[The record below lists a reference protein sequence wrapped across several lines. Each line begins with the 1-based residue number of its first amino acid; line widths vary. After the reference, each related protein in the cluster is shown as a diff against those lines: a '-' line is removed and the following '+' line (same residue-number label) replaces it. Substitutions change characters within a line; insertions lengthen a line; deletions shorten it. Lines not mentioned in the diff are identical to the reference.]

1 MCKKGVADKV
11 APSHTIE
18 ERNKRDMK
26 NMIIK
31 GIISIIGTVLLIGV
45 NGVRTDKAEIN
56 IQSIKHNIEVSQDNI
71 MSHVQG
77 FETEIY
83 YIKSQENYDR
93 CTEAIEQRNGKI
105 IIEVIQGTVIDEFGN
120 GRTGTGDYIR
130 YAGLEKGTRVETV
143 LIYNPTTN
151 YFDDIMYRADTIIK

>member
-1 MCKKGVADKV
+1 MYKKGVADKV
-11 APSHTIE
+11 TPSHTTE

-26 NMIIK
+26 NMIVK
-31 GIISIIGTVLLIGV
+31 GIISIIGTVLLVGV

-56 IQSIKHNIEVSQDNI
+56 TQSTKHNIEVSQDNI

-83 YIKSQENYDR
+83 YIKSQEDYDR

-105 IIEVIQGTVIDEFGN
+105 IIEVIQGTVIDDCGN
-120 GRTGTGDYIR
+120 GRTDTDDYIR
-130 YAGLEKGTRVETV
+130 YDGLEKGTRVETV
-143 LIYNPTTN
+143 LIYDPATN
-151 YFDDIMYRADTIIK
+151 YIDDIMYKADTIIK

>member
-1 MCKKGVADKV
+1 MYKKGVADKV

-83 YIKSQENYDR
+83 YIKSQKDYDR
-93 CTEAIEQRNGKI
+93 CTKTIEHRNGKI

-120 GRTGTGDYIR
+120 GRTNTGDYIR
-130 YAGLEKGTRVETV
+130 YDGLEKGTRVETV
-143 LIYNPTTN
+143 LIYDPATN
-151 YFDDIMYRADTIIK
+151 YIDDIMYRADTIIK